1 MFTAELQKRLRA
13 ADSSIDVFAAHPGVA
28 LTDAY
33 RYADCHVLLLA
44 LYALDVLYLS
54 HL

>member
-33 RYADCHVLLLA
+33 RSADCHVLLLA

>member
-1 MFTAELQKRLRA
+1 MFTAELQKRLHA
-13 ADSSIDVFAAHPGVA
+13 AGSSIDVFAAHPGVA

-33 RYADCHVLLLA
+33 RCVDCRVSVLA
-44 LYALDVLYLS
+44 LYSKDVLCLS